1 MSELI
6 LLVSIPGAGKSTFA
20 QRYSSEIVLSSDK
33 LRGIVGTDE
42 SDQSVS
48 GKVFSIMDVM
58 TDYFLSQGK
67 DVVIDATNTTRKARK
82 EFVRIGRKNGAVIS
96 AYVFQ
101 VPLEVAKARN
111 AARGRVVP
119 DFVLDR
125 MHKGFEMPLVGEVDE
140 VKLF

>member
-48 GKVFSIMDVM
+48 GKVFSIMEAM
-58 TDYFLSQGK
+58 ADYFLSQGK
-67 DVVIDATNTTRKARK
+67 DVVVDATNTTRKARK
-82 EFVRIGRKNGAVIS
+82 EFIKIGRKNGSKIS
-96 AYVFQ
+96 AYVFP

-111 AARGRVVP
+111 AGRARVVP

-125 MHKGFEMPLVGEVDE
+125 MHAGFEMPLVGEVDE